1 MLYAISQQNL
11 MDSKATKCFVM
22 FVFVVG
28 LFLLLFH
35 SYLFTINSQI
45 IMQQSL
51 ASFLKIGISFE
62 KENIK
67 KCDLIDLD
75 PWSPEILPYL
85 YPDWNP
91 WYQCHVTRI
100 MHTELK
106 NGALRMLDN
115 TTSECNYR
123 CLHKDGE
130 KNFKCG
136 KWIKMKKNATFYE
149 TCDFIETHCKKG
161 ITTTFRYIHAQVI
174 RPRQKVF
181 QKEDSLHPGV
191 FILIL
196 DSTSSSSGIRTL
208 METNQVLR
216 QLYDAT
222 TFYYHNKIGRN
233 SRPNAFAIFSGTRIT
248 ELNAN
253 HFSGKKDSEHPNS
266 CETVTYDFINQ
277 SYASIMAEDWPSMFT
292 WPNCKGFHKAP
303 TDHYGSALVLRPD
316 EQEYFA
322 NFFRKNV
329 NNLNNSFLFVMGD
342 HGLRFGKIRRTNTGY
357 IEDNNPLLTERIPQY
372 LRSNE
377 QLMLNLKKNSRRHT
391 SHYDIYATLYDIAR
405 YARKES
411 FQKWDEHDF
420 SKEFGKVRGGI
431 RAKSILR
438 PIQYD
443 RTCEDMEIPD
453 EYCICEKKWYKI
465 DDIRIENVTKA
476 AQFIIDKI
484 NDCLKAKRVD
494 GICERLYL
502 KEVVSAQSINQQP
515 LLKIVAKASPNEGMY
530 EAQLLKKDDY
540 FQIITRIIRV
550 NSYGNQ
556 SHCMQDED
564 IRPLCYCRQQ

>member
-1 MLYAISQQNL
+1 MN
-11 MDSKATKCFVM
+11 
-22 FVFVVG
+22 
-28 LFLLLFH
+28 
-35 SYLFTINSQI
+35 
-45 IMQQSL
+45 
-51 ASFLKIGISFE
+51 
-62 KENIK
+62 
-67 KCDLIDLD
+67 
-75 PWSPEILPYL
+75 
-85 YPDWNP
+85 
-91 WYQCHVTRI
+91 
-100 MHTELK
+100 
-106 NGALRMLDN
+106 
-115 TTSECNYR
+115 
-123 CLHKDGE
+123 
-130 KNFKCG
+130 
-136 KWIKMKKNATFYE
+136 
-149 TCDFIETHCKKG
+149 
-161 ITTTFRYIHAQVI
+161 
-174 RPRQKVF
+174 
-181 QKEDSLHPGV
+181 
-191 FILIL
+191 
-196 DSTSSSSGIRTL
+196 
-208 METNQVLR
+208 
-216 QLYDAT
+216 
-222 TFYYHNKIGRN
+222 
-233 SRPNAFAIFSGTRIT
+233 
-248 ELNAN
+248 
-253 HFSGKKDSEHPNS
+253 
-266 CETVTYDFINQ
+266 ETVTYDFINQ

-316 EQEYFA
+316 EQEVKKDFDIHFYEGECQEDYHKIMDFSDK
-322 NFFRKNV
+322 F
-329 NNLNNSFLFVMGD
+329 LNEYNGISKFV
-342 HGLRFGKIRRTNTGY
+342 
-357 IEDNNPLLTERIPQY
+357 LLWLTVAVPQY

-484 NDCLKAKRVD
+484 NDCLKAKHVD

>member
-1 MLYAISQQNL
+1 MN
-11 MDSKATKCFVM
+11 SKATKCLVVISAFV
-22 FVFVVG
+22 
-28 LFLLLFH
+28 
-35 SYLFTINSQI
+35 
-45 IMQQSL
+45 
-51 ASFLKIGISFE
+51 IGISFE
-62 KENIK
+62 KDNIK
-67 KCDLIDLD
+67 KCHLIDLD
-75 PWSPEILPYL
+75 PWNPEILSYL

-123 CLHKDGE
+123 CLYKDGE
-130 KNFKCG
+130 KNFKGG
-136 KWIKMKKNATFYE
+136 KWIKLKKNATFYE
-149 TCDFIETHCKKG
+149 TCDFIETHCRKG

-174 RPRQKVF
+174 RPRQKIF
-181 QKEDSLHPGV
+181 QKEDNLHPG
-191 FILIL
+191 
-196 DSTSSSSGIRTL
+196 
-208 METNQVLR
+208 VLR

-222 TFYYHNKIGRN
+222 TFYFHNKIGRN

-248 ELNAN
+248 ELYTS
-253 HFSGKKDSEHPNS
+253 HFSGKKDSEYPNS
-266 CETVTYDFINQ
+266 CEHGVKMNETVTYDFINQ
-277 SYASIMAEDWPSMFT
+277 SYASIMAEDWPSMLT

-316 EQEYFA
+316 EEEVKKDFDTHFYEGECHECYHKIMDFLDKFLNEY
-322 NFFRKNV
+322 KGI
-329 NNLNNSFLFVMGD
+329 SKFVLLWLTILTHD
-342 HGLRFGKIRRTNTGY
+342 SASGLYRADKVVV
-357 IEDNNPLLTERIPQY
+357 PQY

-420 SKEFGKVRGGI
+420 SKEFGKIRGGI
-431 RAKSILR
+431 RARSILR

-443 RTCEDMEIPD
+443 RTCEEMEIPD

-465 DDIRIENVTKA
+465 DDIRNENVTKA

-484 NDCLKAKRVD
+484 NDYLKEKHVD
-494 GICERLYL
+494 EICERLYL
-502 KEVVSAQSINQQP
+502 KEVVSAESITEQP
-515 LLKIVAKASPNEGMY
+515 LLKIVVKASPSEGKY

-540 FQIITRIIRV
+540 FQMITRIMRV
-550 NSYGNQ
+550 NRYGNQ
-556 SHCMQDED
+556 SHCVQDED
-564 IRPLCYCRQQ
+564 IRPLCYCRQQRQE